1 MSDNPKTG
9 PVAAAALA
17 RLRGATQLVLL
28 LDYDGTLVE
37 FTANPADAAPDAALL
52 DLLSRLAARPATGIH
67 VVSGRPRDTLG
78 GWLGHLPIH
87 LHAEHGFWS
96 RPLGGGWQSL
106 PAGPT
111 PWRAPALAIL
121 REYAARTPGTL
132 IEEKSVGL
140 AWHYRMADPEL
151 GMRQADRL
159 SMELAERFGGQGV
172 EVLRGEMVVELRPV
186 GIHKG
191 VVARQVA
198 GEIPPG
204 ALIAALGD
212 DLTDEDLFAALPPA
226 PASIA
231 IHVGPRPSR
240 APVRL
245 RDVAEARAFL
255 ERLLAD

>member
-1 MSDNPKTG
+1 MNDSPEMG
-9 PVAAAALA
+9 PDAAAALA
-17 RLRGATQLVLL
+17 RLRGAAHLVLL

-37 FTANPADAAPDAALL
+37 LTAHPADAAPDAALL
-52 DLLSRLAARPATGIH
+52 DLLRRLAARPATGVH

-96 RPLGGGWQSL
+96 RPPDGGWESL
-106 PAGPT
+106 PVGPT
-111 PWRAPALAIL
+111 PWRAPALAVL
-121 REYAARTPGTL
+121 AEYAARTPGTL
-132 IEEKSVGL
+132 IEEKAVGL
-140 AWHYRMADPEL
+140 AWHYRMADPEF

-159 SMELAERFGGQGV
+159 SAELAERFGGEGV
-172 EVLRGEMVVELRPV
+172 EVLRGEMVVELRPA

-191 VVARQVA
+191 VVARRVS

-226 PASIA
+226 SVA

-245 RDVAEARAFL
+245 ESVAAARGFL
-255 ERLLAD
+255 ERLLAG